1 MKLTLK
7 NHPVI
12 TGLIIGIITFLLGWN
27 TKGLF
32 SGSEG
37 HAGNVSITTEEKSA
51 EVWTCS
57 MHPQFKLPEAG
68 QCPICFMD
76 LIPLEVESKGD
87 GPSQLSMSESAM
99 KLAEVETV
107 LVRRDTAT
115 ALVHL
120 SGKVEYDETLIGT
133 ITAWFPGRLE
143 RLFVDYTGI
152 YVNKGDH
159 MVDLYSP
166 ELYTAQ
172 EELIQSSQRLKS
184 ISDKQSSA
192 FRTAES
198 ILAAA
203 REKFRL
209 LGLTDEQVRNIEQQ
223 TDPTDKLTIYSPLSG
238 VVIHKNA
245 REGMYV
251 NTGTAI
257 YTIADLKQ
265 VWIILDAYESDISLL
280 KHGQEVTLTVEALP
294 GQTFTGNIAFIDPVM
309 DDRTRTVKIRL
320 NISNENGALKPGMF
334 IRASV
339 KAVLDSNGDA
349 VNPGMVGKWVCPMH
363 PEVVEDESG
372 DCRIC
377 GMPLITAEDMGIV
390 SLSNSGQLPLLI
402 PVTAVLRTGKRSVVY
417 IYKPSDD
424 GPRFEGRE
432 ISIGSRAGDNY
443 IVLSGLD
450 EGESVVSRG
459 NFKIDSAMQ
468 IAAKPS
474 MMNPAGGIST
484 TGHEHHGKGTNTS
497 QNSSDKKLTTM
508 DVAIDISSDLLN
520 KVVDEYLIL
529 QDMLA
534 KDEYQ
539 HAYEALM
546 GIHNMTMGVKG
557 AEALMN
563 PSIKPAGDIE
573 KLRQVFEEISIVLR
587 HAAAYGKVSIGL
599 NEAYCPMAFD
609 FRGAYWLQKDEKINN
624 PYFGS
629 QMLRC
634 GEIKNR
640 WSGDNAT
647 PGENHD
653 HE

>member
-1 MKLTLK
+1 MKLSLK
-7 NHPVI
+7 NNPII

-27 TKGLF
+27 VKGLLTDPA
-32 SGSEG
+32 GHEG
-37 HAGNVSITTEEKSA
+37 TASIVTEEKSA

-76 LIPLEVESKGD
+76 LIPLEAEHTGD
-87 GPSQLSMSESAM
+87 GPSELSMSESAM
-99 KLAEVETV
+99 KLAEVETTV
-107 LVRRDTAT
+107 VRRDTAI
-115 ALVHL
+115 ASINL

-172 EELIQSSQRLKS
+172 EELIQSSQRLKN
-184 ISDKQSSA
+184 ILDLQSPA
-192 FRTAES
+192 YRTANS

-223 TDPTDKLTIYSPLSG
+223 KVPTDKLTIYSPLSG

-251 NTGTAI
+251 KTGTAI
-257 YTIADLKQ
+257 YTIADLKR
-265 VWIILDAYESDISLL
+265 VWIILDAYESDIPLL
-280 KHGQEVTLTVEALP
+280 KHGQEVDLTVEALP
-294 GQTFTGNIAFIDPVM
+294 GQTLTGNIDFIDPVM
-309 DDRTRTVKIRL
+309 DDRTRTVKVRL
-320 NISNENGALKPGMF
+320 NISNENGLLKPGMF

-349 VNPGMVGKWVCPMH
+349 VNPAMAGKLVCPMH
-363 PEVVEDESG
+363 PEVIEEENDT
-372 DCRIC
+372 CRIC
-377 GMPLITAEDMGIV
+377 GMPLITTEEMGIV
-390 SLSNSGQLPLLI
+390 SVSDSGQLPLLI
-402 PVTAVLRTGKRSVVY
+402 PVSAVLRTGKRSIVY
-417 IYKPSDD
+417 IYTQSDD
-424 GPRFEGRE
+424 GPIFEGRE
-432 ISIGSRAGDNY
+432 ISLGSRAGDNY

-459 NFKIDSAMQ
+459 NFKVDSAMQ

-474 MMNPAGGIST
+474 MMNPESGISAMD
-484 TGHEHHGKGTNTS
+484 HEHHGMGTNS
-497 QNSSDKKLTTM
+497 EQNSSGQNVPT
-508 DVAIDISSDLLN
+508 IDISSDLLN
-520 KVVDEYLIL
+520 EVVVEYLIL
-529 QDMLA
+529 QEMLA
-534 KDEYQ
+534 KDDYQ
-539 HAYEALM
+539 NAYKALM
-546 GIHNMTMGVKG
+546 GIHNLTMGVKG

-563 PSIKPAGDIE
+563 PSMKPAGDIE
-573 KLRQVFEEISIVLR
+573 TLRQVFEEISIVLR
-587 HAAAYGKVSIGL
+587 HAAANGKVSIGL
-599 NEAYCPMAFD
+599 SEAYCPMAFD
-609 FRGAYWLQKDEKINN
+609 FRGAYWLQKDDKINN

-629 QMLRC
+629 KMLRC

-640 WSGDNAT
+640 WSGDNEGH
-647 PGENHD
+647 GENHD